1 MNKIIFYLS
10 LALSCLFFRTQL
22 QAHTTA
28 FSSNRILLPG
38 DSNCDGE
45 VNVLDVTITI
55 NYILGNNPQPFCFEN
70 ADVNG
75 DGVINVIDVTGTI
88 NIILSGGF
96 VCGVSTITDID
107 GNVYN
112 TVLIGT
118 QCWMKENLKTTHYRN
133 GTPIEYPGS
142 DNSAWQSNTS
152 GAYAWYQNNISWKEN
167 YGALYNWYAVNNTNG
182 LCPEGW
188 HVPGD
193 DEWNNLIL
201 HLDPDADPNAIGSQS
216 DIAGGKLKSMRT
228 APEGHPRWNSPNTGA
243 SNESNW
249 TGFPGG
255 YRSVHG
261 TYATI
266 GFYGSWWSH
275 DENQPDEVWTRYLSY
290 FNAYVYRASRTKT
303 FGYSIRCLKD

>member
-1 MNKIIFYLS
+1 MSHQNKIKTIRKLTTLLLCSLLWLS
-10 LALSCLFFRTQL
+10 ATNFQTYASGSGS
-22 QAHTTA
+22 TTV
-28 FSSNRILLPG
+28 LPG

-45 VNVLDVTITI
+45 VNALDVITTIS
-55 NYILGNNPQPFCFEN
+55 YILGNNPQPFCFEN

-96 VCGVSTITDID
+96 VCGTSTVTDID
-107 GNVYN
+107 GNIYN
-112 TVLIGT
+112 TVQIGD
-118 QCWMKENLKTTHYRN
+118 QCWMKENLKTIHYRN

-193 DEWNNLIL
+193 AEWNNLIL
-201 HLDPDADPNAIGSQS
+201 YLDPDADPNAIGSQS

-228 APEGHPRWNSPNTGA
+228 APEAHPRWNSPNTGA

-255 YRSVHG
+255 YRSVHC

-266 GFYGSWWSH
+266 GFYGSWWGH
-275 DENQPDEVWTRYLSY
+275 DENQPD
-290 FNAYVYRASRTKT
+290 
-303 FGYSIRCLKD
+303 